1 MTKKYLY
8 TNVLLVND
16 ISGKTTD
23 VVVRFNEEW
32 LGNAMKDKVRY
43 MPTNGFT
50 VTLTPYDELT
60 EISDSSIE
68 LCEGATFVLHVF
80 TLLCEELT
88 SPRTPIPLDVSR
100 LN

>member
-1 MTKKYLY
+1 MKMKTKYVYK
-8 TNVLLVND
+8 NVLLVND

-23 VVVRFNEEW
+23 VVVSFNEEW
-32 LGNAMKDKVRY
+32 LNNAMKDKVRY
-43 MPTNGFT
+43 MPTGGFT
-50 VTLTPYDELT
+50 VTYDEL

-68 LCEGATFVLHVF
+68 MFQDATFVLHVF
-80 TLLCEELT
+80 TQKCEELT

>member
-1 MTKKYLY
+1 MTKYVYK
-8 TNVLLVND
+8 NVSLNNAL
-16 ISGKTTD
+16 SGLTTD

-32 LGNAMKDKVRY
+32 LEYAVSDKVRY

-88 SPRTPIPLDVSR
+88 SPRTPLSLDVSR

>member
-32 LGNAMKDKVRY
+32 LGNAVSDKIKY
-43 MPTNGFT
+43 LYTNGFT
-50 VTLTPYDELT
+50 VTPCD

-68 LCEGATFVLHVF
+68 MFQDATFVLHVF